1 MFESLKKKF
10 SRTSEKLEEELIEEA
25 EQEDNLKEEKGKRFS
40 FFSFG
45 RKKEEEKEEEEDDS
59 NLLPQAEET
68 SEPEAEEVADEIVE
82 EVPEE
87 EVKQEKKSHFWS
99 RNKDEEETSQEDAAE
114 DEVEEVSD
122 AQDEIE
128 EDLDAE
134 EVSDIEDEVEEET
147 EEPDDDVEEEKEKKK
162 PGLLAR
168 LRGETK
174 QESSKD
180 DEVEEEI
187 DEAEEEVTEEKKSH
201 FWSRNKDNESEDES
215 SEDESTED
223 EPEEKEEK
231 SHFWSR
237 NKNKDDVSADGE
249 ASGGLFSFVREKT
262 IQEKHV
268 DDILFELEME
278 LLQGDVA
285 MEVASEVVDGVKD
298 NLVGKKIKRSNDIT
312 ELTFN
317 ALRDTVAEIIDI
329 PGKSMTEMIEEKKA
343 QGEPLVVM
351 FVGINGTGKT
361 TTIGKLA
368 NYYLKKGYTPVIAAS
383 DTFRAGAIEQVTYH
397 ADNVGVK
404 IIKHQKGSDPA
415 AVAYDAV
422 EHARAQGKELVLIDT
437 AGRMQTNTNLMD
449 EMKKI
454 KRVSKPDLVIF
465 VGDALTGNDAT
476 EQAKKFNEAIDID
489 GVILTKA
496 DADSKGGASLSIG
509 YVIQKPIMF
518 LGVGQG
524 YDDIKEYD
532 AEWMLNQ
539 LFSDDE
545 EALELAE

>member
-25 EQEDNLKEEKGKRFS
+25 EKEDNLQEESGKRFS

-45 RKKEEEKEEEEDDS
+45 RKKEEKEEEKDEEKEEESDS
-59 NLLPQAEET
+59 LPETAEEVE
-68 SEPEAEEVADEIVE
+68 SEPE
-82 EVPEE
+82 
-87 EVKQEKKSHFWS
+87 
-99 RNKDEEETSQEDAAE
+99 
-114 DEVEEVSD
+114 VS
-122 AQDEIE
+122 E
-128 EDLDAE
+128 
-134 EVSDIEDEVEEET
+134 
-147 EEPDDDVEEEKEKKK
+147 DVEEEKEEKKS
-162 PGLLAR
+162 R
-168 LRGETK
+168 FWSR
-174 QESSKD
+174 SKSED
-180 DEVEEEI
+180 DVEESE
-187 DEAEEEVTEEKKSH
+187 DEDVEEAEEEV
-201 FWSRNKDNESEDES
+201 
-215 SEDESTED
+215 
-223 EPEEKEEK
+223 KEEK

-237 NKNKDDVSADGE
+237 SKSEDDDVEESEDEDVEEDEEEVKEEKSHFWSRSKSKDKDVSADGE
-249 ASGGLFSFVREKT
+249 ATGGLFSFVREKT
-262 IQEKHV
+262 ISEKHV
-268 DDILFELEME
+268 EDILWELEME

-285 MEVASEVVDGVKD
+285 MEVANAVVESVKND
-298 NLVGKKIKRSNDIT
+298 LVGKKIKRSNDIT
-312 ELTFN
+312 EYTFL
-317 ALRDTVAEIIDI
+317 ALRNAVAEIIDI

-404 IIKHQKGSDPA
+404 IIKHKKGSDPA

-422 EHARAQGKELVLIDT
+422 EHAKAQGKELVLIDT
-437 AGRMQTNTNLMD
+437 AGRMQTNVNLMD

-454 KRVSKPDLVIF
+454 KRVADPDLVVF

-476 EQAKKFNEAIDID
+476 EQAVKFNDAIDID

-509 YVIQKPIMF
+509 YVIKKPIMF

-532 AEWMLNQ
+532 AEWMLDQ
-539 LFSDDE
+539 LFSESDE
-545 EALELAE
+545 AEAIEA